1 MVGGLGQNRK
11 TRTTGVGWGVRKGM
25 VNVYLERGVNVSK
38 CEWGPKLWAGVYRN
52 VLLVCWE

>member
-1 MVGGLGQNRK
+1 
-11 TRTTGVGWGVRKGM
+11 M

-52 VLLVCWE
+52 VLLMCWE